1 MKFERETTDGGVGG
15 GSIVL
20 VKVREDLEGLI
31 GKNENGGRN
40 RAGAEYLNVV
50 IHWEVK
56 KDFNVLI

>member
-1 MKFERETTDGGVGG
+1 MGG

-50 IHWEVK
+50 IHWGVK